1 MIRNYYLLS
10 GLVMTVISIIG
21 LTFYIIPKQY
31 TEVRRFNKG
40 IREFAKGILLVEIF
54 LVLGMVP
61 GLPRS
66 LQVLDQPAVNVYAKV
81 AAVTNRLPYLL
92 ITLLLILLYNYRVK
106 E

>member
-1 MIRNYYLLS
+1 MIRNYYLLA
-10 GLVMTVISIIG
+10 GVIMTGISIIG
-21 LTFYIIPKQY
+21 LTFYIIPRQY
-31 TEVRRFNKG
+31 AEVQRFDKD
-40 IREFAKGILLVEIF
+40 IKRFAKGILLVEIF

-66 LQVLDQPAVNVYAKV
+66 FQVLDQPAVNVYAKV

-92 ITLLLILLYNYRVK
+92 ITLLLILLYNYRVR